1 MFLISD
7 AHAQAAGAEDP
18 TGGLMSFL
26 PLIIIFAIFYFMMI
40 RPQMKRQKELR
51 AMLAA
56 LKKGDEVTTGG
67 GLIGKII
74 SLDDNFVTLEVSRV
88 NGQSVEV
95 VFQRNAI
102 QSILPTGTLKL

>member
-7 AHAQAAGAEDP
+7 AHAQTAGVDP

-51 AMLAA
+51 AMLDS

-67 GLIGKII
+67 GMVCKIL
-74 SLDDNFVTLEVSRV
+74 SLDENFVTLEVSRV

-102 QSILPTGTLKL
+102 QSVLPNGTLKL

>member
-7 AHAQAAGAEDP
+7 AHAQAAGAADP

-51 AMLAA
+51 EMLAS

-67 GLIGKII
+67 GVVGKIVKI
-74 SLDDNFVTLEVSRV
+74 DENFVTLEVSRT
-88 NGQSVEV
+88 NGQPVEIA
-95 VFQRNAI
+95 FQRNAI
-102 QSILPTGTLKL
+102 HSILPNGTLKL

>member
-1 MFLISD
+1 MFFITD
-7 AHAQAAGAEDP
+7 AYAQTPAGSDP
-18 TGGLMSFL
+18 TAGLMSFL
-26 PLIIIFAIFYFMMI
+26 PFILLIAIAYFMMI

>member
-7 AHAQAAGAEDP
+7 AHAQTAGDP

>member
-7 AHAQAAGAEDP
+7 AHAQAAGAADP

-40 RPQMKRQKELR
+40 RPQMKRQKEMQ

-67 GLIGKII
+67 GLVGRIDK
-74 SLDDNFVTLEVSRV
+74 LDDNFVTLEVAS
-88 NGQSVEV
+88 GVEL
-95 VFQRNAI
+95 VFQRNSVH
-102 QSILPTGTLKL
+102 SILPSGTFKP